1 MNVTLSKKDWL
12 CEYQNITG
20 AKIPLFLVA
29 NGLVLN
35 LKRITPD
42 NEDLS
47 LNINL
52 EHSRVDLVN
61 KIITLKARPT
71 ITNSLSEDIE
81 INITDYEVAQISLLF
96 SNYIDMLNQQV
107 DTQLKAK
114 YT

>member
-1 MNVTLSKKDWL
+1 MNVTLSKKEWL
-12 CEYQNITG
+12 CEYIATSDVDV
-20 AKIPLFLVA
+20 PLVLAA
-29 NGLVLN
+29 NGLFLN

-47 LNINL
+47 LDIDL

-61 KIITLKARPT
+61 KIIILKAKPT
-71 ITNSLSEDIE
+71 NLLLEDIK
-81 INITDYEVAQISLLF
+81 INITDYEVTQIRLLF